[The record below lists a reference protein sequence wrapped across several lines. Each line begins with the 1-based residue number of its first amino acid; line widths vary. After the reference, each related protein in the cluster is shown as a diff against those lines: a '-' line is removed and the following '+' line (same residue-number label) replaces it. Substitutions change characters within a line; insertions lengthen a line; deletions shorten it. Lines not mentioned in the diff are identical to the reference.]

1 MRNLHHRFDWHYIGQ
16 IYGGD
21 FANFCG
27 LLRIYELYSIRNAQK
42 DPGSNRE
49 DFGNSNKNVLNTEN
63 IFDPIAKLVEKH
75 CNVGIDP
82 VTVFLT
88 NGFEIFTPDFLS
100 VILRCKHIS
109 LLAYHLLITKEILPL
124 KSFKI
129 FAGGKFVHFTM

>member
-1 MRNLHHRFDWHYIGQ
+1 MHEKILEITKKILKISIKMFWIP
-16 IYGGD
+16 IYK
-21 FANFCG
+21 
-27 LLRIYELYSIRNAQK
+27 YTK
-42 DPGSNRE
+42 
-49 DFGNSNKNVLNTEN
+49 N

-124 KSFKI
+124 KSFEI
-129 FAGGKFVHFTM
+129 LAEEKFDHFTM